1 MDLPRLPRS
10 SRRAADARVRRPS
23 AAPVA
28 LPAMLDHLSERWWRL
43 SPRLRMVV
51 LVALGV
57 VVLALVGRGAT
68 TSPWGPPRQVLVLQA
83 DLPAGAPVGP
93 DDVEL
98 AEWPTGLVP
107 ADALADLPDD
117 ARVRGPAAADAVLT
131 GRHLVSGLAGLLQAG
146 EAAVSVP
153 LDGLPAVAADDVVD
167 VVTATPDG
175 AGHRAAT
182 AARVLAVD
190 AAFLWLAVDREQVD
204 TVAAAGAAGRVT
216 LAVRAVPAPD

>member
-1 MDLPRLPRS
+1 MDLPRLPQLT
-10 SRRAADARVRRPS
+10 RRAADVRVRRPS

-28 LPAMLDHLSERWWRL
+28 LPAMLDRVSERWWRL
-43 SPRLRMVV
+43 SPRLRAIV
-51 LVALGV
+51 LVTLSV

-68 TSPWGPPRQVLVLQA
+68 TSPWGPPRQVLVLRA

-93 DDVEL
+93 DDVDHVQWP
-98 AEWPTGLVP
+98 AELVP
-107 ADALADLPDD
+107 TDALGELPED

-153 LDGLPAVAADDVVD
+153 TDGLPAVVAGDVVD
-167 VVTATPDG
+167 VVAATPDG

-182 AARVLAVD
+182 AARVVAVD
-190 AAFLWLAVDREQVD
+190 AAFLWLAVDRGQVD
-204 TVAAAGAAGRVT
+204 AVAAAGATGRVT
-216 LAVRAVPAPD
+216 LAVRGLPAPD